1 MKEKVPSP
9 QSTVPSPESQ
19 ITGPESQVGTADS
32 GPRTSDSLADMI
44 ASADAETLNQAGN
57 AFSDRGL
64 WREALACYERSLE
77 LRQAAGDRRGQGI
90 VLNNLGAMYYG
101 LGDWEQAQQCYAAS
115 LEIAQAMGEQ
125 SEQLFVLMN
134 LCFLRYAQGQPAEEL
149 LARAQTLAEA
159 LGREQ
164 ELMRLAWMRG
174 DLAMQRALAGDDAAY
189 AQAFAAYAVASG
201 HAARLGHEHLQQTM
215 SFIDEHLARLAE
227 ADQRLA
233 ALAFGDYLLAY
244 GQNNNLGPEFAAHY
258 TTKREELFYPPLLG
272 A

>member
-1 MKEKVPSP
+1 MKEEVLSP
-9 QSTVPSPESQ
+9 KSEVPSPESQ
-19 ITGPESQVGTADS
+19 ITSPESQVGTADP

-44 ASADAETLNQAGN
+44 ASADAEMLNQAGN
-57 AFSDRGL
+57 AFSDRGM
-64 WREALACYERSLE
+64 WKEALACYERSLE

-90 VLNNLGAMYYG
+90 VLNNLGAIYYG
-101 LGDWEQAQQCYAAS
+101 LGDWKQAQQYYEES
-115 LEIAQAMGEQ
+115 LAIAQAVGDQ

-134 LCFLRYAQGQPAEEL
+134 LGFLSYALGQPAEEL

-174 DLAMQRALAGDDAAY
+174 DLALQRALAGDDSAY
-189 AQAFAAYAVASG
+189 APAFAAYAAASG
-201 HAARLGHEHLQQTM
+201 HAAHLGQEHLQQTM

-227 ADQRLA
+227 ANQRLA
-233 ALAFGDYLLAY
+233 ALAFCDYLLAY
-244 GQNNNLGPEFAAHY
+244 GQDNTLGPEFAAHY
-258 TTKREELFYPPLLG
+258 AKKREELLYPPLLG